1 MLDHEASASGEHSLR
16 RWLESVG
23 LSEYAALFVR
33 HRIDLDALPNLTEP
47 DLAKLGVPLGDRK
60 RLRRAMAS
68 PPGAAGTT
76 TAAASAG
83 TVAERRQLTVMFCDM
98 VGSTSLSAKFDPEDV
113 RDIIAGFR
121 ETCVRV
127 VKLYDGFAA
136 RYIGDGILVYF
147 GYPNA
152 HEDDAERAVRAAL
165 DIVQALST
173 ARTSGQ
179 PLVRGH
185 VPEVRIGIATGLA
198 VVGDLIGQR
207 TEERASAVGETP
219 NHTSTAFHPFVQQ
232 LKFALGLERDGIV
245 MPPFSNL
252 EAAITAAKGD
262 VERVA
267 PLFGA
272 LLAIPTGDRYAP
284 LDLSP
289 RLQKDATVAAL
300 ADHFAGLA
308 HDLPLV
314 VAFEDAHWID
324 PTSHEV
330 LDLLVEKVQNAPIL
344 LIVTGRSEFQASWK
358 LQHHITTST
367 LKRLNRPLQQTFVE
381 RVAGARELPR
391 EIVEEVLLKT
401 DGVPLFIEELTKTVI
416 ESDFLTEKDG
426 RYVLT
431 GPWHQLAI
439 PATLTDSLMARLDR
453 MGPFKRI
460 AQIGGTIGREF
471 SYELLCAIA
480 DTPTAQ
486 IDAALDHLDQ
496 AGLIG
501 RRGQLSDAVYTFKHV
516 LIQDAA
522 RSSLLHSERRRLH
535 ARIASALAE
544 MYPET
549 TEREP
554 ELLAYHLTESGQ
566 SEEAAR
572 AWLEAGKR
580 AARLGVHLEANG
592 HLRRGLAVVQGS
604 RDMPSRDSIELELRL
619 MLGYGLIAAKGY
631 GAQEIEDNF
640 ARGLE
645 LGLQLK
651 DEEKVLG
658 AIRGLWIRHFIRADL
673 SKAHDLSVELLRFA
687 RRQRARDG
695 VAPAEQATYFV
706 EAHRSIGMTM
716 LYRGR
721 FLAARHHLQH
731 AVRLHDPAQRRDL
744 AERLISPDVLSLS
757 YLGYIQW
764 FVGRADTARQHC
776 ARAISNA
783 EDMRHPYTLAFA
795 LVFGAY
801 LCQHLRDV
809 EGTRHHA
816 GRALAIASTHGFLHW
831 KRQAAILH
839 GWARSELG
847 DVEEGLSEMRAG
859 LDGYEAQDSWLASCW
874 FRSLLAQGHGGA
886 GRPEAALR
894 ALDEALAIAGR
905 TGDHF
910 FLAENFRLQG
920 EITLAQVGRA
930 AASDVEAMFKRSLR
944 TARAQNASSWELR
957 TATSLARLWRD
968 GGRHDEA
975 ADLLFPVLQAF
986 EQGLLTPDVT
996 EAVKLANELKPA
1008 TS

>member
-416 ESDFLTEKDG
+416 ESDFLT
-426 RYVLT
+426 
-431 GPWHQLAI
+431 
-439 PATLTDSLMARLDR
+439 
-453 MGPFKRI
+453 
-460 AQIGGTIGREF
+460 
-471 SYELLCAIA
+471 
-480 DTPTAQ
+480 
-486 IDAALDHLDQ
+486 
-496 AGLIG
+496 
-501 RRGQLSDAVYTFKHV
+501 
-516 LIQDAA
+516 
-522 RSSLLHSERRRLH
+522 
-535 ARIASALAE
+535 
-544 MYPET
+544 
-549 TEREP
+549 
-554 ELLAYHLTESGQ
+554 
-566 SEEAAR
+566 
-572 AWLEAGKR
+572 
-580 AARLGVHLEANG
+580 
-592 HLRRGLAVVQGS
+592 
-604 RDMPSRDSIELELRL
+604 
-619 MLGYGLIAAKGY
+619 
-631 GAQEIEDNF
+631 
-640 ARGLE
+640 
-645 LGLQLK
+645 
-651 DEEKVLG
+651 
-658 AIRGLWIRHFIRADL
+658 
-673 SKAHDLSVELLRFA
+673 
-687 RRQRARDG
+687 
-695 VAPAEQATYFV
+695 
-706 EAHRSIGMTM
+706 
-716 LYRGR
+716 
-721 FLAARHHLQH
+721 
-731 AVRLHDPAQRRDL
+731 
-744 AERLISPDVLSLS
+744 
-757 YLGYIQW
+757 
-764 FVGRADTARQHC
+764 
-776 ARAISNA
+776 
-783 EDMRHPYTLAFA
+783 
-795 LVFGAY
+795 
-801 LCQHLRDV
+801 
-809 EGTRHHA
+809 
-816 GRALAIASTHGFLHW
+816 
-831 KRQAAILH
+831 
-839 GWARSELG
+839 
-847 DVEEGLSEMRAG
+847 
-859 LDGYEAQDSWLASCW
+859 
-874 FRSLLAQGHGGA
+874 
-886 GRPEAALR
+886 
-894 ALDEALAIAGR
+894 
-905 TGDHF
+905 
-910 FLAENFRLQG
+910 
-920 EITLAQVGRA
+920 
-930 AASDVEAMFKRSLR
+930 
-944 TARAQNASSWELR
+944 
-957 TATSLARLWRD
+957 
-968 GGRHDEA
+968 
-975 ADLLFPVLQAF
+975 
-986 EQGLLTPDVT
+986 
-996 EAVKLANELKPA
+996 
-1008 TS
+1008 